1 MPVVFKK
8 GYNGSIP
15 PKLKQERKEQQRKQ
29 NQHHQ
34 QHQQQHQQQ
43 YQPNPSIQDLALA
56 TPLTKV
62 FLDVNKR
69 QEMGLLP
76 RLHRGN
82 LYKMFQQ
89 YAKRDGVGLNSQELF
104 QWMVDGKKEQKN
116 DQKEEQQEGA
126 WMAPIDAAG
135 GGGSGGGGGGGAA
148 AATTDA
154 ADAESNEQS
163 EQVIT
168 IELVARIIQA
178 HDDNGDGVLQ
188 WSEFLPWISEGARL
202 TKMDRQM
209 LSKRSFIFQETVLF
223 MEHVVVSAR

>member
-29 NQHHQ
+29 NQQHQ
-34 QHQQQHQQQ
+34 QHQQHQQQQ

-126 WMAPIDAAG
+126 WMAPIDAAAAG
-135 GGGSGGGGGGGAA
+135 GGGSGGGGGGMTCVVAVQGGTSIGSDGTQGKERIVGSDGHRVAFISSTVCCLGLFPHA
-148 AATTDA
+148 
-154 ADAESNEQS
+154 
-163 EQVIT
+163 
-168 IELVARIIQA
+168 ARI
-178 HDDNGDGVLQ
+178 GVR
-188 WSEFLPWISEGARL
+188 FL
-202 TKMDRQM
+202 RQHCSNC
-209 LSKRSFIFQETVLF
+209 SKLF
-223 MEHVVVSAR
+223 RT